1 MGACPERIISFRNYS
16 VPMIGNM
23 IKSINVP
30 DEYEEKPRL
39 LVLACENDAYPALD
53 LAGIRRLTYN
63 PWVRFIQVRCLG
75 SMNLVWIA
83 DALSKGIDGILLL
96 GCKHGEDYQCHFI
109 KGSELATIRM
119 IKIQETLNRLVL
131 ESDRVRVEQVSL
143 ADHHRLPEILDSF
156 ANRVQ
161 ELGPNPYKG
170 Y

>member
-1 MGACPERIISFRNYS
+1 
-16 VPMIGNM
+16 
-23 IKSINVP
+23 
-30 DEYEEKPRL
+30 
-39 LVLACENDAYPALD
+39 
-53 LAGIRRLTYN
+53 
-63 PWVRFIQVRCLG
+63 
-75 SMNLVWIA
+75 MNLVWIA

>member
-1 MGACPERIISFRNYS
+1 
-16 VPMIGNM
+16 
-23 IKSINVP
+23 
-30 DEYEEKPRL
+30 
-39 LVLACENDAYPALD
+39 
-53 LAGIRRLTYN
+53 
-63 PWVRFIQVRCLG
+63 
-75 SMNLVWIA
+75 
-83 DALSKGIDGILLL
+83 
-96 GCKHGEDYQCHFI
+96 
-109 KGSELATIRM
+109 M